1 MNNPGKRGLILFVI
15 IAGLILLFNFKIFAA
30 DKKLRVIKDQAAI
43 HLNPDERSPVLET
56 ISRGTILGLLS
67 PGKFKAFWYYVSYQS
82 ASGSVKSGYIH
93 EAYVEPLFQ
102 AQKIITIRGEEAKYA
117 SAFDFCQLEPGFW
130 GATVDKIIS
139 LEGKPDQ
146 RRSSEDG
153 LEVLEYQRDLKD
165 YIAFLEF
172 IFNHNKLIQ
181 IHIELWQIAGVKNE
195 PIKEYNQVKNCLSA
209 KFGSPFEDRVQ
220 WENPTF
226 QYDELSWG
234 YAVSLGHLNY
244 QTRWSAS
251 GVELSLKLRGE
262 NRSICLE
269 FEGAQLDY
277 RDLAKK
283 VTRAG
288 SFRQPN
294 HFPEE

>member
-1 MNNPGKRGLILFVI
+1 MINAGKRGLTLFAI
-15 IAGLILLFNFKIFAA
+15 IAGIILLFIFEISAA
-30 DKKLRVIKDQAAI
+30 DKKLRVIKDQAPI

-56 ISRGTILGLLS
+56 VTRGTILGLLS
-67 PGKFKAFWYYVSYQS
+67 PGKFKAFWYYVSHQS

-93 EAYVEPLFQ
+93 EACVEPLFQ
-102 AQKIITIRGEEAKYA
+102 AQKIIIIRGEETKYA
-117 SAFDFCQLEPGFW
+117 SAFNFCQLEPGFW
-130 GATVDKIIS
+130 GASVDKIIS
-139 LEGKPDQ
+139 LEGEPDQ

-153 LEVLEYQRDLKD
+153 LEVLEYKRDLKD

-195 PIKEYNQVKNCLSA
+195 PLKEYNQVKNCLSA

-244 QTRWSAS
+244 QTRWASS

-262 NRSICLE
+262 NKSICLE
-269 FEGAQLDY
+269 FEGTQLAY

-288 SFRQPN
+288 SFRQSN
-294 HFPEE
+294 HSLKE